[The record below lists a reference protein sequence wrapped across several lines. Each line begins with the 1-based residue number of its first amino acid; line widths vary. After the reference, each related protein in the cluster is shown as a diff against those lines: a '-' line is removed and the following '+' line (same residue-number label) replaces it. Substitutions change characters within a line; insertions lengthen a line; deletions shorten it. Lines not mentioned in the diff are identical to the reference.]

1 MSDNHTHTHNHGAH
15 SHGHNAN
22 KKALTISFCLIAG
35 FMLVEFVGGILTNS
49 LALLSDA
56 GHMLSDAVALGLS
69 LAALIFGE
77 RAATLDKT
85 YGYKRFEILAALLN
99 GIALVALSIY
109 ILYEAIVRL
118 SSPPSVIGK
127 GMIII
132 SAIGLVI
139 NIVVA
144 WILSRGE
151 TKENL
156 NIKSAFMHVLGD
168 LLGSVGAIIA
178 ALLIIFLGW
187 NIADPI
193 ASMIVS
199 VLVLYS
205 GWHILKDSVNI
216 LMESKPANIDTAEV
230 KRAIKSIDGVI
241 DIHDLHIW
249 MITQEFLSLTTHVSV
264 KNNSDRDLLLN
275 QITEIIKQKTGITHI
290 TVQLEGL
297 DFAICEHACDMKEGQ
312 VFIANGWRKPEG
324 MCDSAWESMSAFVM
338 TLSHGGGNFYD
349 GWMKNEKSAM
359 ISCNDGFRPVSFLIE
374 ALDED
379 AD

>member
-1 MSDNHTHTHNHGAH
+1 
-15 SHGHNAN
+15 
-22 KKALTISFCLIAG
+22 
-35 FMLVEFVGGILTNS
+35 MLVEFVGGILTNS

-297 DFAICEHACDMKEGQ
+297 DFAICEHACDMK
-312 VFIANGWRKPEG
+312 
-324 MCDSAWESMSAFVM
+324 
-338 TLSHGGGNFYD
+338 H
-349 GWMKNEKSAM
+349 
-359 ISCNDGFRPVSFLIE
+359 
-374 ALDED
+374 
-379 AD
+379 